1 MKPVLSV
8 TTYQNSTICKIGD
21 QEGSHISIC
30 LANGKME
37 FAIFDDKGEILRD
50 NKDQLSM
57 SYRVPDTPR
66 QFAMSILQMLDRA
79 WYDDDYED
87 SDYLKSVEAHPKYE
101 S

>member
-1 MKPVLSV
+1 MSYIGVNIKRVKPKEPVLSMTSYANCAV
-8 TTYQNSTICKIGD
+8 CKIGD

-66 QFAMSILQMLDRA
+66 QFALSILQMLDRA
-79 WYDDDYED
+79 WYVDDD
-87 SDYLKSVEAHPKYE
+87 
-101 S
+101 